1 MKLEWSALAISDRE
15 AIFDYVAAER
25 PRAAVMLDERL
36 ETRVEALLD
45 FPESGRPGR
54 VAGTR
59 ELVITGTPY
68 IAAYQ
73 LTAPASASCASS
85 TCRGYGRRICHSGI

>member
-73 LTAPASASCASS
+73 LDGASI
-85 TCRGYGRRICHSGI
+85 RILRVLHMSRLWPEDLP